1 MVPGMTERERLA
13 ANVQRLEWLP
23 DASLGPTHLPRPPGP
38 PAVPS
43 GTRHSVPLG
52 LCRRGLVLAHGLS
65 QRIRTIRS
73 RTVWSLPSHATDH
86 PIAEQR
92 PST

>member
-13 ANVQRLEWLP
+13 ADMQRLEWLA
-23 DASLGPTHLPRPPGP
+23 DATLGPTHLPRPPGP

-52 LCRRGLVLAHGLS
+52 LCRRNVALMQGLGTCLRA
-65 QRIRTIRS
+65 IRLRS
-73 RTVWSLPSHATDH
+73 AWPAPKQATGY
-86 PIAEQR
+86 PIAE
-92 PST
+92 

>member
-13 ANVQRLEWLP
+13 ADVQRLQWLA

-52 LCRRGLVLAHGLS
+52 LCRRGFVLAHGLS

-73 RTVWSLPSHATDH
+73 ISAWPAPKQATGY
-86 PIAEQR
+86 PTTE
-92 PST
+92 

>member
-1 MVPGMTERERLA
+1 MVPGMSERERLA
-13 ANVQRLEWLP
+13 ADVQRLEWLA
-23 DASLGPTHLPRPPGP
+23 DAVLGPAQLPRPPGP

-52 LCRRGLVLAHGLS
+52 LCRRNVALVHGLG
-65 QRIRTIRS
+65 RCLRAIRLRS
-73 RTVWSLPSHATDH
+73 VWPVPKHATGH
-86 PIAEQR
+86 PLVEQR